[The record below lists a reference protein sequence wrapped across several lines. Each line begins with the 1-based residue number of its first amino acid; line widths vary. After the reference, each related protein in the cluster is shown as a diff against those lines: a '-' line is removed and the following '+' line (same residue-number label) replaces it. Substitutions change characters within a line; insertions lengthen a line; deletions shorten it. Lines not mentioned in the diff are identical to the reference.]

1 MATRAERLGL
11 DPRVQQL
18 FEDLNRPSASK
29 LFLAAVERGIPLTL
43 PQARQLVATDDV
55 RQEFATAP
63 KFGGKIVAGA
73 LNNAGPLTL

>member
-18 FEDLNRPSASK
+18 FEDLNRPSANK

-43 PQARQLVATDDV
+43 SQARQFIATDDV
-55 RQEFATAP
+55 RQEFAPAP
-63 KFGGKIVAGA
+63 KFRGKI
-73 LNNAGPLTL
+73 